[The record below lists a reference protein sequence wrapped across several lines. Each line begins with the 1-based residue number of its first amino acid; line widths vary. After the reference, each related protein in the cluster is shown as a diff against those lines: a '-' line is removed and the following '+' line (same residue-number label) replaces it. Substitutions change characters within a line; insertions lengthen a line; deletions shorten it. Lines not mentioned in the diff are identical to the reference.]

1 MKKLLFVLLLT
12 LSLQATAQD
21 EKYQVTEDDYT
32 NQRVEMAD
40 IMRQSGKIYV
50 VVAVVMTIFAGM
62 VIYLV
67 RLDKKVT
74 KLEDELT
81 EAKQD

>member
-1 MKKLLFVLLLT
+1 MKKLLFVLLFT

-21 EKYQVTEDDYT
+21 EKYQVTEGDYT

-40 IMRQSGKIYV
+40 TMRQSGKIYV

>member
-21 EKYQVTEDDYT
+21 KKYQVTEDDYT